1 MSAGVNRQEPVTND
15 NQMGWE
21 FPAVTDNS
29 ARPDTA
35 RMRKVW
41 TPPWR
46 WVFGV
51 ATALGLFSALQAYRL
66 TLVNEKPGELLDAG
80 LTLKL
85 TILNLALWY
94 VPALMVPA
102 VVRVARQFPLD
113 AAGRRLRSLAAHVIG
128 ALAFAAIDF
137 VGMLGVRFL
146 LWPDAGKWDGTTWA
160 QFLQRRLF
168 EQLDWSLMVYAVIV
182 GASHAIAFYH
192 ESQQRKLAEAQL
204 ENRLMEA
211 RLKTLEAE
219 LHPHFLFNTLHA
231 ISTLVHRDPESADR
245 MISRLSDLLRITFD
259 RSGEAKVSL
268 KDEADFL
275 QKYLDIEQTRFQDRL
290 TVNVRI
296 DPDALD
302 GEVPRMILQPIVENA
317 IKHGIGGSKG
327 GDRIHITAARNGDR
341 LWMQVHDNGGGLQVK
356 TLRALRTGV
365 GLSNTRARLDCLY
378 GRHYRLEF
386 SDRHGGLSV
395 LIDIPFQRVVPT
407 SPEAFRVA

>member
-1 MSAGVNRQEPVTND
+1 MSTGANARKHVTND
-15 NQMGWE
+15 IDEGREN
-21 FPAVTDNS
+21 VSLTDFS

-35 RMRKVW
+35 RMRKFW
-41 TPPWR
+41 TPPWQ
-46 WVFGV
+46 WVLGV
-51 ATALGLFSALQAYRL
+51 STVLGVFSWLQAYRI
-66 TLVNEKPGELLDAG
+66 TLVNQSPGEVLEAGHAAKLLV
-80 LTLKL
+80 
-85 TILNLALWY
+85 LNLALWY
-94 VPALMVPA
+94 LPALMMPA
-102 VVRVARQFPLD
+102 VVRVARYVPLD
-113 AAGRRLRSLAAHVIG
+113 AGRARLRALSVHAAA
-128 ALAFAAIDF
+128 ALVFAALHF

-146 LWPDAGKWDGTTWA
+146 LWPAAGKWYGATWA

-192 ESQQRKLAEAQL
+192 ESQQRKLAGAQL
-204 ENRLMEA
+204 QTRLVEA

-231 ISTLVHRDPESADR
+231 ISTLVHRDPEAADR

-268 KDEADFL
+268 KEEIEFL

-290 TVNVRI
+290 TVSVTI

-317 IKHGIGGSKG
+317 IKHGIAGRKG
-327 GDRIHITAARNGDR
+327 GDRVQITAGRNGER
-341 LWMQVHDNGGGLQVK
+341 LWMQVNDNGGGLQVR

-365 GLSNTRARLDCLY
+365 GLSNTRDRLDCLY

-386 SDRHGGLSV
+386 SDQHGGLAV
-395 LIDIPFQRVVPT
+395 LIEIPFQRVVAAPAA
-407 SPEAFRVA
+407 AFRVA